1 MRQSRVSEFGRCQ
14 KLYIFPQ
21 LKFFKLYF
29 LKEKKE
35 ELSTSER
42 ALLKAQAEEEKEK
55 KKEKEKEETNVDKS
69 VPAPDAEKDTEED
82 SSKRKPRSRK

>member
-1 MRQSRVSEFGRCQ
+1 MEF
-14 KLYIFPQ
+14 L
-21 LKFFKLYF
+21 KLYF

-42 ALLKAQAEEEKEK
+42 ALLKAQAEEEREKKEK
-55 KKEKEKEETNVDKS
+55 EPTKETKEKEKEETNVDKS
-69 VPAPDAEKDTEED
+69 VPAPDAEKGSEED